1 MKISPSILDA
11 DFSKLGAELDSIKT
25 ADRIHLD
32 VMDHN
37 FVPNLSFG
45 YPVLKNIK
53 FPVETEAHLMVE
65 NPEKYF
71 DDFSKLDKIIGI
83 TFHIENTLDRAVE
96 LLKNIQTRGLKAG
109 ITVNGKTDVSI
120 LSDEVLEATDK
131 ILLMSVQA
139 GFGGQAFMPEVY
151 DKIKSLRSRGFKGE
165 IEVDGGCTLNNAA
178 QLKEAGAD
186 ILVVG
191 SFLMKKPAEDR
202 AGIIEEF
209 QGV

>member
-11 DFSKLGAELDSIKT
+11 DFGKLNAELDSIKT

-45 YPVLKNIK
+45 YPVLKNVK
-53 FPVETEAHLMVE
+53 FPIEFEAHFMVE
-65 NPEKYF
+65 NPENYF
-71 DDFSKLDKIIGI
+71 DNFASMGCMGL
-83 TFHIENTLDRAVE
+83 TFHIENTKDRAVE
-96 LLKNIQTRGLKAG
+96 LLKNIQARGLKAG
-109 ITVNGKTDVSI
+109 ITVNGKTEASA
-120 LSDEVLEATDK
+120 LSDEVLEVADK

-139 GFGGQAFMPEVY
+139 GFGGQAFMTEVY

-165 IEVDGGCTLNNAA
+165 IEVDGGCTLDNAA

-191 SFLMKKPAEDR
+191 SFLMKKPAEER
-202 AGIIEEF
+202 AGIISRF
-209 QGV
+209 QEV